1 MHKWVKV
8 WEAKSDRLTGTDTMT
23 SLLVT
28 DRCSEQTCRDGR
40 LSCLLLS
47 IHLHESSTFPL
58 PSSPQISEVVSSIK
72 CVGRPVPPFG
82 LQFIRA
88 GHVLGVG
95 VGLLSMVSIRARSTG
110 LIQSQSESSDYDIEE
125 LKRIE
130 RHFDGIPSA
139 TYVGGVKSSTRWVRQ
154 AVIWLGEFTW
164 CWCAR
169 GDEVAVAGVHQLMEL
184 VQCMLSERKDY
195 WAFLD
200 PG

>member
-1 MHKWVKV
+1 MPTIDYDNGK
-8 WEAKSDRLTGTDTMT
+8 AARMTMFT
-23 SLLVT
+23 NKL
-28 DRCSEQTCRDGR
+28 
-40 LSCLLLS
+40 
-47 IHLHESSTFPL
+47 
-58 PSSPQISEVVSSIK
+58 ISNFIK

-139 TYVGGVKSSTRWVRQ
+139 TYVGGVKS
-154 AVIWLGEFTW
+154 
-164 CWCAR
+164 

-195 WAFLD
+195 WVFLD